1 LADMVGKRIE
11 GAGAAQRIGQ
21 RFGKGRI
28 EGHPRKEMGAP
39 G

>member
-1 LADMVGKRIE
+1 LADMLGERIE
-11 GAGAAQRIGQ
+11 GAGAAQCIGQ
-21 RFGKGRI
+21 SIGKGRI

>member
-1 LADMVGKRIE
+1 LADMLGERIK
-11 GAGAAQRIGQ
+11 GAEAPQRLGQ
-21 RFGKGRI
+21 GIGKGRI

>member
-1 LADMVGKRIE
+1 LADMLGERIE

-21 RFGKGRI
+21 SIRKGRI
-28 EGHPRKEMGAP
+28 ERHRRREMGAP